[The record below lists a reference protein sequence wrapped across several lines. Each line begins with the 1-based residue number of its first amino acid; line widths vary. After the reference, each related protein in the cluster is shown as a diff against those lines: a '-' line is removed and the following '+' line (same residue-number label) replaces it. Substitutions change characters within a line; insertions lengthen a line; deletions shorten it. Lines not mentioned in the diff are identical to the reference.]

1 MKYENIKK
9 VIDSLQPGDLV
20 RLTLNDTVLIDRV
33 KFISNTPALSDIL
46 GSGEVSLSRLI
57 QRGYDIE
64 IAERAE
70 LKLPDQAGIY
80 ATKSGDMYVQL
91 YVSDDDSSIED
102 AIWLVTGGRSY
113 RYKDLPYDFLPL
125 RLVELAPSE

>member
-1 MKYENIKK
+1 MAYEDIKK
-9 VIDSLQPGDLV
+9 VIDSLQPGDIV

-33 KFISNTPALSDIL
+33 KFFSGTPALSDIL
-46 GSGEVSLSRLI
+46 GSGEVSLPRLI

-70 LKLPDQAGIY
+70 MKFPDQAGIY
-80 ATKSGDMYVQL
+80 ATESGNTYVQL
-91 YVSDDDSSIED
+91 YLSNGDKIEE
-102 AIWLVTGGRSY
+102 AVWMVAGGRSY
-113 RYKDLPYDFLPL
+113 GYKDLPYDFLPL